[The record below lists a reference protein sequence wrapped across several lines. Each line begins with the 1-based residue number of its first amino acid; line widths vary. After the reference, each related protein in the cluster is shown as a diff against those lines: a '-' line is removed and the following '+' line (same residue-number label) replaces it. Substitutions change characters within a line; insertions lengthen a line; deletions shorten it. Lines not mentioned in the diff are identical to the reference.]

1 LLPLIILPGLDGT
14 GRLHTAFHAALAGD
28 IDSKSLAYPKDV
40 PMGYE
45 ALVDFVIPQLPREGG
60 YVLLAESFSGPL
72 VIKIAS
78 LAPPGL
84 AGLIFCATFAKN
96 PSPWL
101 KLLKPLARRVSIK
114 SIPRWV
120 RAPLMWGRVSP
131 KAAPAQVDRAVAGVA
146 DEVLQHRLVS
156 VLEADE
162 SQRLRTL
169 KLPVL
174 ILEAQR
180 DLLLPR
186 RAARLLAQSLPQAK
200 HTMIDG
206 PHLLLQSR
214 PEECAAAVKEFMR
227 GL

>member
-1 LLPLIILPGLDGT
+1 LPGLDGT
-14 GRLHTAFHAALAGD
+14 GRLHTAFHAALAGE
-28 IDSKSLAYPKDV
+28 IDSKSFPYPKDV
-40 PMGYE
+40 PMGYD
-45 ALVDFVIPQLPREGG
+45 ALVDFVMPQLPREGG

-72 VIKIAS
+72 AIKIAS

-84 AGLIFCATFAKN
+84 VGLIFCATFARN

-101 KLLKPLARRVSIK
+101 KALKPLVRRISIK
-114 SIPRWV
+114 SIPRWA
-120 RAPLMWGRVSP
+120 RAPLMWGRVHP

-146 DEVLQHRLVS
+146 DEVLRHRLVS

-162 SQRLRTL
+162 SQRLKAL
-169 KLPVL
+169 NLPVL
-174 ILEAQR
+174 ILEARR

-186 RAARLLAQSLPQAK
+186 RAARLLAQSLPQAN
-200 HTMIDG
+200 HRVIDG

-214 PEECAAAVKEFMR
+214 PEECAAAVKDFMR